1 LLTSLLFLALCFAL
15 PLIAAESITG
25 KVVSVADG
33 DTITVLEDKTQI
45 KVRLHGVDAPEKAQ
59 DFGTVSRT
67 FTSDL
72 CFGEEVTVEVTD
84 TDRYGRKV
92 GIVRLSDG
100 RVLNHALV
108 EAGLAH
114 WYEEYAP
121 KDETLKRLQAEAKA
135 AKRGVWSRSDVVP
148 PWEFRKK
155 KRAPKMD
162 DETVKTV
169 EASEEI
175 LKPAVVLEASGDVY
189 ITDTGNK
196 YHRGSC
202 RTLKKSK
209 TAIASADA
217 KARGYGACGICF

>member
-1 LLTSLLFLALCFAL
+1 MTSLLLLAIFWTL
-15 PLIAAESITG
+15 PILAAESITG

-33 DTITVLEDKTQI
+33 DTITVLEDRTQI
-45 KVRLHGVDAPEKAQ
+45 KVRLHGIDAPEKAQ

-67 FTSDL
+67 FTSDQ

-92 GIVRLSDG
+92 GIVRLADG
-100 RVLNHALV
+100 RVLNHLLV

-114 WYEEYAP
+114 WYEAYAP
-121 KDETLKRLQAEAKA
+121 KDATLKRLQEEAKA
-135 AKRGVWSRSDVVP
+135 AKRGLWSRPDAEA
-148 PWEFRKK
+148 PWEFRKR

-162 DETVKTV
+162 GETVKRP
-169 EASEEI
+169 EASDDVLQPSVAAE
-175 LKPAVVLEASGDVY
+175 AVGDVY
-189 ITDTGNK
+189 ITDTGKK

-209 TAIASADA
+209 TAIATAEA